1 MAEVSNRKFEL
12 LDCGADTCCGVVAQ
26 SQKKEQKLHPSV
38 LLDALNVPPMAV
50 DSDGTLH
57 FGPRTVPLPAL
68 ASPEA
73 RRSYTR
79 QMWQRA
85 QTSAARGGLASARIL
100 ENTPPPAAGGSKET
114 ALKLYPV
121 LEERIDAWNG
131 TGPYAKDRK
140 QRRNY
145 RVIAV
150 IRTTTYML
158 ASAGRKSGITSL
170 KQIQDRAQPTWIVG
184 GNDLIFDYYAI
195 KVEDLKAKGGGI
207 LPPEGS
213 GPDRVSR
220 EKRASG
226 DVFIGTGLLERLAR
240 VPGYERATVPL
251 ALFRGVD
258 RPIPTVMRPNHLI
271 YVRDDAPDDFAYAVA
286 KALAE
291 HRQLFQVQLEPWYLR
306 PRHRRRQQGDSD
318 ASLSDEVLPGTRV
331 ESVAP
336 LPRPLSCRAGPEA
349 PGHRCCPLAAWR
361 REKPR

>member
-68 ASPEA
+68 SSPEA

-207 LPPEGS
+207 MPPEGS
-213 GPDRVSR
+213 GPEPGFAGKAGLRRCIHRDRPAR
-220 EKRASG
+220 E
-226 DVFIGTGLLERLAR
+226 TGPR
-240 VPGYERATVPL
+240 PGVRTSHRATGPFPRCGPADTHGDAAQPL
-251 ALFRGVD
+251 DLC
-258 RPIPTVMRPNHLI
+258 P
-271 YVRDDAPDDFAYAVA
+271 
-286 KALAE
+286 
-291 HRQLFQVQLEPWYLR
+291 
-306 PRHRRRQQGDSD
+306 RRR
-318 ASLSDEVLPGTRV
+318 
-331 ESVAP
+331 
-336 LPRPLSCRAGPEA
+336 AGRLRIRRGQSAGRTP
-349 PGHRCCPLAAWR
+349 PVVSGAAR
-361 REKPR
+361 TVVFTTPTPSPSAR